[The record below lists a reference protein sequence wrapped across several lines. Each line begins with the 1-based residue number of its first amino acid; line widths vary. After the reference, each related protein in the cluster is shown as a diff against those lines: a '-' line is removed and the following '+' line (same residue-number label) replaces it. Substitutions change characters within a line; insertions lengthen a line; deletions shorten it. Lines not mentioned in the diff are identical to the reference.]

1 MHKQDIDRGREFDF
15 GRVSG
20 SYARYRDIYPASLY
34 DKLRAMG
41 IGKPGQLILDLGSG
55 TGVLPRHLYT
65 QGVRFTVT
73 DISPEQIAVA
83 KSLAAAGG
91 MDMSF
96 CVCSAEDT
104 GFADGSFDI
113 VTAVQCF
120 RYFDTARAVPEIAR
134 VLDRGGR
141 FCRIDMEWLPH
152 EDKVAALTER
162 LVLRYNPQWTG
173 GGFSGFRYRWPD
185 WAEDRFELE
194 AVHCWREEIPFTP
207 EAWRGRIQTCRGVG
221 ASLSPA
227 QAERF
232 DRELAAQLAPYDRLE
247 IRHQLQIELYR
258 KL

>member
-1 MHKQDIDRGREFDF
+1 
-15 GRVSG
+15 
-20 SYARYRDIYPASLY
+20 
-34 DKLRAMG
+34 
-41 IGKPGQLILDLGSG
+41 
-55 TGVLPRHLYT
+55 
-65 QGVRFTVT
+65 
-73 DISPEQIAVA
+73 
-83 KSLAAAGG
+83 
-91 MDMSF
+91 
-96 CVCSAEDT
+96 
-104 GFADGSFDI
+104 
-113 VTAVQCF
+113 
-120 RYFDTARAVPEIAR
+120 
-134 VLDRGGR
+134 
-141 FCRIDMEWLPH
+141 MEWLPH

>member
-1 MHKQDIDRGREFDF
+1 MHKQDMDRGREFDF

-20 SYARYRDIYPASLY
+20 SYARYRDIYPASPY

-41 IGKPGQLILDLGSG
+41 IGKPGQRILDLGSG

-104 GFADGSFDI
+104 GFADSSFDI
-113 VTAVQCF
+113 VTAAQCF

-194 AVHCWREEIPFTP
+194 TVHCWREEIPFTP
-207 EAWRGRIQTCRGVG
+207 EAWRGRIR
-221 ASLSPA
+221 PA
-227 QAERF
+227 AG
-232 DRELAAQLAPYDRLE
+232 
-247 IRHQLQIELYR
+247 
-258 KL
+258 